1 MLQVLVQQLFDTA
14 AELIQGNAE
23 LSTAWQYMAMLCPTE
38 SGTCS
43 CKLQGPNLEN
53 QATLMENG
61 ICSQL
66 RLVAGPCLT
75 KRYWLVKLSYATVLT
90 SCGSPPLQLRYR
102 LLQGSAGI
110 CASEF
115 RRSRR
120 HSRAV
125 SDSRRESGVR
135 ATGGGGGNCQ
145 FCVAHPTSVSCLG
158 KSCPEAEGYRKR
170 ERTREPE
177 ICRCESPTVQS
188 AWACFG
194 LTNLNGRCLVSHASC
209 H

>member
-1 MLQVLVQQLFDTA
+1 MVFLCISESRVDVLQVLVQQLFDTA

-135 ATGGGGGNCQ
+135 ATGGGGEL
-145 FCVAHPTSVSCLG
+145 SIL
-158 KSCPEAEGYRKR
+158 RR
-170 ERTREPE
+170 
-177 ICRCESPTVQS
+177 SP
-188 AWACFG
+188 
-194 LTNLNGRCLVSHASC
+194 H
-209 H
+209 